1 MPHFGNVPAETLVD
15 TVEKLVAR
23 MDEGELVATLGRESA
38 SMPPDALRG
47 LVEVIFHAF
56 RERGESSEDVAEEAG
71 ATLQGI
77 AQLEPPAVSALLAY
91 AGANTGVVKEATAL
105 FVEHHP
111 QYIEA
116 LPSSLRDAIAQRLAG
131 VTGR

>member
-47 LVEVIFHAF
+47 LVEAIFHAF
-56 RERGESSEDVAEEAG
+56 RERGESSEDVSEECG
-71 ATLQGI
+71 ASLEGISQLQT
-77 AQLEPPAVSALLAY
+77 PALSSLLAY

-105 FVEHHP
+105 FVERHP
-111 QYIEA
+111 QYVDA
-116 LPSSLRDAIAQRLAG
+116 LPSSLRDAIAQRLAK
-131 VTGR
+131 VSAR